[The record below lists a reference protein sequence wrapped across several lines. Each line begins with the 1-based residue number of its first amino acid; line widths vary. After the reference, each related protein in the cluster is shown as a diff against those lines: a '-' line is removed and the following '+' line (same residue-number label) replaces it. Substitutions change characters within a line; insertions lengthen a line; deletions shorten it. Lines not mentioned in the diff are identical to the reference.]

1 MNALAIAFDGLQ
13 NRILHGDAAILPR
26 VRGADAG
33 HRLRI
38 YADAYR
44 LRLVEVLGNDFPAT
58 RDALGEAGFAELAE
72 RYLQAHPSTQPSVR
86 HLGAAF
92 ADWLAA
98 QADAPPGL
106 YELARFEWLQAAAFD
121 AVDAPTLDADDIAAL
136 APDAWPELRLHLHPA
151 ARLLDGSWLAI
162 AGGAVTLADVDSPTR
177 WLLWRD
183 ADGDV
188 LWRQLEGDE
197 ADALRAASDGADFG
211 GVCERL
217 AAHHGDEAALRAA
230 SLLKRWLAD
239 GLITADSHLPR

>member
-1 MNALAIAFDGLQ
+1 MNALAAALDGLQ
-13 NRILHGDAAILPR
+13 DRILRGDSAIFPR

-38 YADAYR
+38 YADAYF

-58 RDALGEAGFAELAE
+58 CDALGEDAFAAFAE

-92 ADWLAA
+92 ADWLEA

-106 YELARFEWLQAAAFD
+106 HELARFEWLQAAAFD
-121 AVDAPTLDADDIAAL
+121 AVDAPTLDANDIASL
-136 APDAWPELRLHLHPA
+136 MPEAWPQLRLHLHPA
-151 ARLLDGSWLAI
+151 TRLLDGSRLAI
-162 AGGAVTLADVDSPTR
+162 VEGAVTLADVDSPAR

-188 LWRQLEGDE
+188 CWRQLEGDE
-197 ADALRAASDGADFG
+197 ADALRAATDGADFG
-211 GVCERL
+211 DICERL
-217 AAHHGDEAALRAA
+217 AAYHGDEAALRAA